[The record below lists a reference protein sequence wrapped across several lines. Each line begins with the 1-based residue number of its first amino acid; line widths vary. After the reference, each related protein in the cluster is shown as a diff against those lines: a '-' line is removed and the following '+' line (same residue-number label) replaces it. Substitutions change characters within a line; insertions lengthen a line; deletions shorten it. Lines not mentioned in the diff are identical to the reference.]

1 MSKGILP
8 AALLTELPAAPA
20 PQATESADTMMNTAS
35 IESSFGQPGQPAQL
49 SLHPAFA
56 ESAANLTDMLRG
68 LVIRWETLDFS
79 ISANCFDL
87 DHRMQAWHDAQTPE
101 LRAELLPG
109 AYERQ

>member
-8 AALLTELPAAPA
+8 TELPATPA
-20 PQATESADTMMNTAS
+20 PQATESADTMMNSAS
-35 IESSFGQPGQPAQL
+35 IESSSSFVGQPGGA
-49 SLHPAFA
+49 HPAFA

-79 ISANCFDL
+79 ISANCFDV
-87 DHRMQAWHDAQTPE
+87 DDRMQAWHDAHAPE
-101 LRAELLPG
+101 LHAELLPG